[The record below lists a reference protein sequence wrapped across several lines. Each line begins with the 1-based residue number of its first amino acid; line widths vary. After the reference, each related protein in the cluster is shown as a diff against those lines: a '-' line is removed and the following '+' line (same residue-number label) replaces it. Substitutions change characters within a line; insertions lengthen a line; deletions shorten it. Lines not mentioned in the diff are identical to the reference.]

1 LDDLRNT
8 NREIGADMAIRI
20 AEVKSGV
27 LEALQLLKAEFI
39 RQQEETNLIIRQEK
53 ADRNQK
59 EQEEQSRKLA
69 DKHFISEASAP
80 RPVPKPTPV
89 LRTSLGNTED
99 VVNLVTTDVPSLT
112 SKLFEKADSAMH
124 IAADLGIL
132 SSLRF
137 GAMEFRHSKIVE
149 AHPNTFCS
157 VFSDKLAPWLQGKD
171 PIFWISG
178 KAGSGKSTL
187 MKYLIHDRKTELNLQ
202 TWSGSRRLVVASYFF
217 WINGTVMQKS
227 QQGLLQ
233 SILYDI
239 LRRFPNLIRL
249 SFPHRW
255 QSMTTGSSGFP
266 FGLDFEPWTR
276 LELLNAFRLIT
287 EHNIN
292 STRFC
297 LFIDGLDEYEG
308 EHEELIQV
316 VKDLAG
322 TSNVK
327 LCIASRPW
335 NVFESA
341 FGKTENLKVYLQSV
355 NKPDIQL
362 YVKNKLE
369 DRADFIA
376 LRGRDL
382 QADVLIEELIEKAQG
397 VFLWVYLVVRSLIRG
412 LQNSDRISD
421 MQRRLRS
428 FPDDLDALFS
438 RMLMSLDPI
447 YRTQAARAFQISLSA
462 CRPLSLLN
470 YWYSD
475 VEEENPN
482 FALCMPVRDI
492 RNDERR
498 SRHEEIKKRL
508 NGRCK
513 GFLESTIEPGEEP
526 QFQNRVDFLHRT
538 VRDFLMTKDMQHM
551 LSKWIATDL
560 DADLVICKTS
570 LAEIK
575 SSTIYHRPLAHNGPI
590 SELVA
595 DFFHSARQYHQR
607 TGICLTELLDELVA
621 TISAHAKRIQNA
633 ENSSP
638 VDYPAQIEEYPWS
651 SWGAQSFLTYA
662 VQWNLEFAVKR
673 EVDRFEKTK
682 KITRGEKGVF
692 MDHAIYFQRD
702 RFRFSLAPDPSMVEF
717 LLRRGPSV
725 PMAVT
730 PFIDRLQRSAEW
742 WHKPDSIFRTLKLM
756 CQHGANLEQD
766 PSSREVLLGI
776 LSDQD
781 VGELFNTKTI
791 QLGNRAPS
799 TVPPKRSR
807 NPFKWRWKSK
817 RQPKNRPAI

>member
-1 LDDLRNT
+1 MLDGLHNT
-8 NREIGADMAIRI
+8 NRELGADLAIEI
-20 AEVKSGV
+20 AEVKSDI
-27 LEALQLLKAEFI
+27 LEGLEGLIAEFK
-39 RQQEETNLIIRQEK
+39 RQQEESNLIIRQEK

-59 EQEEQSRKLA
+59 EQEEQGRRLA
-69 DKHFISEASAP
+69 DKHIISEASAP
-80 RPVPKPTPV
+80 RPVPKPSPIGY
-89 LRTSLGNTED
+89 TSLGTTGD
-99 VVNLVTTDVPSLT
+99 VGNLTIIDVPSIT
-112 SKLFEKADSAMH
+112 SKLSEKTDSAMH

-149 AHPNTFCS
+149 AHPNTFRS
-157 VFSDKLAPWLQGKD
+157 VFSHKLAPWLQGKD
-171 PIFWISG
+171 SIFWISG

-187 MKYLIHDRKTELNLQ
+187 MKYLIHDPKTELNLQ
-202 TWSGSRRLVVASYFF
+202 KWAGSRRLVVASYFF

-227 QQGLLQ
+227 QEGLLQ

-239 LRRFPNLIRL
+239 LRRFPNLIRFT
-249 SFPHRW
+249 FPHRW
-255 QSMTTGSSGFP
+255 QSMAAGSPAFSL
-266 FGLDFEPWTR
+266 GLDFEPWTR
-276 LELLNAFRLIT
+276 LELLHSFRLIT
-287 EHNIN
+287 EHNTN

-335 NVFESA
+335 NVFENA
-341 FGKTENLKVYLQSV
+341 FGEREKLKVYLQNV

-376 LRGRDL
+376 LRGRDPE
-382 QADVLIEELIEKAQG
+382 ADVLIEELIEKAQG

-412 LQNSDRISD
+412 LQNFDRISD

-447 YRTQAARAFQISLSA
+447 YRTQAARAFQIALSA

-482 FALCMPVRDI
+482 FALGMPVR
-492 RNDERR
+492 RVRSDEWR
-498 SRHEEIKKRL
+498 SRHEEISKRL

-526 QFQNRVDFLHRT
+526 QFQHRVDFLHRS
-538 VRDFLMTKDMQHM
+538 VRDFLMTKDMQNM
-551 LSKWIATDL
+551 LSNWIATDL
-560 DADLVICKTS
+560 DADLVICKTT

-575 SSTIYHRPLAHNGPI
+575 SSTIHSKTLAKNGPI
-590 SELVA
+590 SELVE
-595 DFFHSARQYHQR
+595 DFFHSAQQYHQR
-607 TGICLTELLDELVA
+607 TGICLTDLLDELVL
-621 TISAHAKRIQNA
+621 TISTHARPFQGDPTIDCP
-633 ENSSP
+633 S
-638 VDYPAQIEEYPWS
+638 QIEDKYPWS

-662 VQWNLEFAVKR
+662 VSWNFQFAVKR
-673 EVDRFEKTK
+673 GVDRFEETK
-682 KITRGEKGVF
+682 KITRGEKEF
-692 MDHAIYFQRD
+692 LMDHAIYFQRD
-702 RFRFSLAPDPSMVEF
+702 RFKFNLAPDPSMVE
-717 LLRRGPSV
+717 LLLQRGPSV
-725 PMAVT
+725 RIAT
-730 PFIDRLQRSAEW
+730 KPFIDKVQRNAEW
-742 WHKPDSIFRTLKLM
+742 RHKPDSIFRTLKLM

-766 PSSREVLLGI
+766 PRSREVLLGI

-781 VGELFNTKTI
+781 VGELFNTKKI
-791 QLGNRAPS
+791 QSGNGSPS
-799 TVPPKRSR
+799 TIPPKRSR
-807 NPFKWRWKSK
+807 NPFRWPWKSK

>member
-1 LDDLRNT
+1 
-8 NREIGADMAIRI
+8 MAIGI
-20 AEVKSGV
+20 AEVKSDV
-27 LEALQLLKAEFI
+27 LEALQLLRAEFI

-69 DKHFISEASAP
+69 DKHIISEASAP
-80 RPVPKPTPV
+80 RSMPKPTPV
-89 LRTSLGNTED
+89 RHTSLGNTED
-99 VVNLVTTDVPSLT
+99 AVNLVTTDVPSLT
-112 SKLFEKADSAMH
+112 SKLFQKADSAMH

-255 QSMTTGSSGFP
+255 QSMATGSSGLP

-335 NVFESA
+335 NVFENA
-341 FGKTENLKVYLQSV
+341 FGKAENLKVYLQNV
-355 NKPDIQL
+355 NKPDIQI

-397 VFLWVYLVVRSLIRG
+397 VFLWVFLVVRSLIRG

-482 FALCMPVRDI
+482 FALGMPVRHI

-513 GFLESTIEPGEEP
+513 GFLESTIEPGEES

-538 VRDFLMTKDMQHM
+538 VRDFLMTKDMQDM
-551 LSKWIATDL
+551 LLKWIPTDL
-560 DADLVICKTS
+560 DADIVICKTS

-575 SSTIYHRPLAHNGPI
+575 SSTIHSETLAKNGSI
-590 SELVA
+590 SKLVA

-621 TISAHAKRIQNA
+621 TISAHARSIQSD
-633 ENSSP
+633 ETL
-638 VDYPAQIEEYPWS
+638 DYPDQIGDNYPWS

-662 VQWNLEFAVKR
+662 VQWNLQFAVKR
-673 EVDRFEKTK
+673 EVNRFDETK
-682 KITRGEKGVF
+682 KLTRGEKEVLI
-692 MDHAIYFQRD
+692 DRAIYFQRD
-702 RFRFSLAPDPSMVEF
+702 RFSFNLAPDPSMVE
-717 LLRRGPSV
+717 LLLQRGPPV
-725 PMAVT
+725 RMAVK
-730 PFIDRLQRSAEW
+730 PFIDRVQRSADW
-742 WHKPDSIFRTLKLM
+742 RHKPDSIFRTLKLM
-756 CQHGANLEQD
+756 CQHGANLEQE
-766 PSSREVLLGI
+766 PRSREVLVGI

-791 QLGNRAPS
+791 QLRNRAPS
-799 TVPPKRSR
+799 IVPPKRSR

-817 RQPKNRPAI
+817 RQPKNRPGI

>member
-1 LDDLRNT
+1 
-8 NREIGADMAIRI
+8 MAIGI
-20 AEVKSGV
+20 AKVESDV

-69 DKHFISEASAP
+69 DKHMISEASAP
-80 RPVPKPTPV
+80 RPVPKPSPI
-89 LRTSLGNTED
+89 RHISLGNTED
-99 VVNLVTTDVPSLT
+99 VVNLITTDVPSLA
-112 SKLFEKADSAMH
+112 SKLSEKADSAMY

-157 VFSDKLAPWLQGKD
+157 VFSNKIAPWLKGKD

-187 MKYLIHDRKTELNLQ
+187 MKYLIHDRKTELSLQ

-239 LRRFPNLIRL
+239 FRRFPNLIRL

-255 QSMTTGSSGFP
+255 QSMATGSSGFP

-335 NVFESA
+335 NVFENA
-341 FGKTENLKVYLQSV
+341 FGKTENLKVYLQNV

-382 QADVLIEELIEKAQG
+382 QADVLIEELIERAQG
-397 VFLWVYLVVRSLIRG
+397 VFLWVYLVVRSFIRG

-428 FPDDLDALFS
+428 FPDDLDALFI

-482 FALCMPVRDI
+482 FALGMPVRGI
-492 RNDERR
+492 RDDERR
-498 SRHEEIKKRL
+498 SRYEEIKKRL

-538 VRDFLMTKDMQHM
+538 VRDFLMTKDMQDM

-575 SSTIYHRPLAHNGPI
+575 SSTIHSRTLAKNGPI
-590 SELVA
+590 SELVE

-621 TISAHAKRIQNA
+621 TISAHARPFQIDQSV
-633 ENSSP
+633 E
-638 VDYPAQIEEYPWS
+638 YPSQTEDKYPWS
-651 SWGAQSFLTYA
+651 SWRAQSFLTYA
-662 VQWNLEFAVKR
+662 VSWNLKFAVKR
-673 EVDRFEKTK
+673 EVDRLQETK
-682 KITRGEKGVF
+682 KITRGEKEF
-692 MDHAIYFQRD
+692 LMDHAIYFQRD
-702 RFRFSLAPDPSMVEF
+702 RFKYNLAPDPSMVEF
-717 LLRRGPSV
+717 LLQRGPSV
-725 PMAVT
+725 RMAVK
-730 PFIDRLQRSAEW
+730 PFIERVQRNTEW
-742 WHKPDSIFRTLKLM
+742 RHKPDSIFRTLKLM

-776 LSDQD
+776 LSSC
-781 VGELFNTKTI
+781 LI
-791 QLGNRAPS
+791 P
-799 TVPPKRSR
+799 
-807 NPFKWRWKSK
+807 
-817 RQPKNRPAI
+817 RQSNLKIEPQA